1 MAKVTITFEDKN
13 EGVSVEVQSD
23 PPFPE
28 KMEENAMELTDAQQ
42 MALSLT
48 MMFDQQ
54 MQEENQ
60 NPQDSEENQ
69 NQQDS
74 EETVKNQCC
83 GGGKCQRPKQ
93 TET

>member
-1 MAKVTITFEDKN
+1 MAKVTITFEDMN

-28 KMEENAMELTDAQQ
+28 KTEENAMQLTDAQQ
-42 MALSLT
+42 MALSMT
-48 MMFDQQ
+48 MMFDQE

-60 NPQDSEENQ
+60 NT
-69 NQQDS
+69 QDS
-74 EETVKNQCC
+74 EETVKNKCC

>member
-1 MAKVTITFEDKN
+1 MAKVTITFEDMN

-42 MALSLT
+42 MALSMT

-54 MQEENQ
+54 MNDENPTQEQEQ
-60 NPQDSEENQ
+60 P
-69 NQQDS
+69 
-74 EETVKNQCC
+74 VKNKCC
-83 GGGKCQRPKQ
+83 GGGKCHRPK
-93 TET
+93 E